1 MLNDSVPT
9 VGRSSN
15 TVNDSGKSVTGK
27 RVLLVEDDPSILA
40 TLKYNFGME
49 GYEVLVALDGA
60 EALTLARSR
69 SPSLIVL
76 DVMLPIMSG
85 TEVCRSLRAEGD
97 TVPILMLTAR
107 TEEVDRVVGLE
118 IGADDYMV
126 KPFSVREVVAKVA
139 AMLRRVEMLTAEGA
153 DQPEERLSIGD
164 MIIDL
169 AGREVSRDGI
179 VIHLRPK
186 EYDLLVYLAQDRGR
200 AFSRDQ
206 LLQHVW
212 GYDYAGDTRT
222 VDVHVRWLR
231 QKIEENPS
239 APEHVLTVR
248 GMGYRFAPASN
259 SA

>member
-1 MLNDSVPT
+1 MAS
-9 VGRSSN
+9 
-15 TVNDSGKSVTGK
+15 K

-40 TLKYNFGME
+40 TLKYNLGME
-49 GYEVLVALDGA
+49 GYEVLTALDGA

-69 SPSLIVL
+69 TPNLIVL

-107 TEEVDRVVGLE
+107 AEEVDRVVGLE
-118 IGADDYMV
+118 TGADDYMI

-139 AMLRRVEMLTAEGA
+139 AMLRRVEMLTAKDEE
-153 DQPEERLSIGD
+153 QPAERVEIGD
-164 MIIDL
+164 IVIDL
-169 AGREVSRDGI
+169 AGREVTRSEEI
-179 VIHLRPK
+179 IHLRPK
-186 EYDLLVYLAQDRGR
+186 EYDLLVYLVLDRGR

-231 QKIEENPS
+231 QKIEKDPS
-239 APEHVLTVR
+239 APIYVLTVR
-248 GMGYRFAPASN
+248 GLGYRFAPVDHTA
-259 SA
+259 

>member
-1 MLNDSVPT
+1 VA
-9 VGRSSN
+9 
-15 TVNDSGKSVTGK
+15 GK

-40 TLKYNFGME
+40 TLKYNLGME
-49 GYEVLVALDGA
+49 GYEVLAALDGA

-69 SPSLIVL
+69 TPNLIVL
-76 DVMLPIMSG
+76 DIMLPIMSG
-85 TEVCRSLRAEGD
+85 TEVCKSLRAEGD

-107 TEEVDRVVGLE
+107 AEEIDRVVGLE

-139 AMLRRVEMLTAEGA
+139 AMLRRVEMLTAA
-153 DQPEERLSIGD
+153 DQGQPEERLEIGD
-164 MIIDL
+164 IVIDL
-169 AGREVSRDGI
+169 AGREVTRNKE

-186 EYDLLVYLAQDRGR
+186 EYDLLVYLALDRGR

-212 GYDYAGDTRT
+212 GYDYGGDTRT

-231 QKIEENPS
+231 QKIEEDPS
-239 APEHVLTVR
+239 APKFVLTVR
-248 GMGYRFAPASN
+248 GLGYRFAPASN
-259 SA
+259 TA

>member
-1 MLNDSVPT
+1 MA
-9 VGRSSN
+9 
-15 TVNDSGKSVTGK
+15 GKL
-27 RVLLVEDDPSILA
+27 VLLVEDDPSILA
-40 TLKYNFGME
+40 TLKYNLGME

-69 SPSLIVL
+69 TPNLIVL

-107 TEEVDRVVGLE
+107 TEEGDRVVGLE
-118 IGADDYMV
+118 IGADDYMI

-139 AMLRRVEMLTAEGA
+139 AMLRRVEMLTAN
-153 DQPEERLSIGD
+153 DQEQPAERLEIGD
-164 MIIDL
+164 IVIDL
-169 AGREVSRDGI
+169 AGREVTRSNK

-186 EYDLLVYLAQDRGR
+186 EYDLLVYLVLDRGR

-231 QKIEENPS
+231 QKIEEEPS
-239 APEHVLTVR
+239 APKYVLTVR
-248 GMGYRFAPASN
+248 GLGYRFAPVDN

>member
-1 MLNDSVPT
+1 V
-9 VGRSSN
+9 R
-15 TVNDSGKSVTGK
+15 GK

-40 TLKYNFGME
+40 TLKYNLGME
-49 GYEVLVALDGA
+49 GYEVIAVMDGA

-69 SPSLIVL
+69 TPNLIVL

-85 TEVCRSLRAEGD
+85 MEVCRSLRAEGD

-107 TEEVDRVVGLE
+107 AEEIERVVGLE
-118 IGADDYMV
+118 TGADDYMI

-139 AMLRRVEMLTAEGA
+139 AMLRRVEMLTAKDEE
-153 DQPEERLSIGD
+153 QPEERVGIGD
-164 MIIDL
+164 IVIDL
-169 AGREVSRDGI
+169 AGREVTRSGE

-186 EYDLLVYLAQDRGR
+186 EYDLLVYLVLDRGR

-231 QKIEENPS
+231 QKIEEDPS
-239 APEHVLTVR
+239 SPKYVLTVR
-248 GMGYRFAPASN
+248 GLGYRFAPVVNTA
-259 SA
+259 

>member
-1 MLNDSVPT
+1 MA
-9 VGRSSN
+9 
-15 TVNDSGKSVTGK
+15 GK

-40 TLKYNFGME
+40 TLKYNLGME
-49 GYEVLVALDGA
+49 GYEVLAALDGA

-69 SPSLIVL
+69 TPNLIVL
-76 DVMLPIMSG
+76 DLMLPIMSG
-85 TEVCRSLRAEGD
+85 TEVCKALRAEGD

-107 TEEVDRVVGLE
+107 TEEIDRVVGLE

-139 AMLRRVEMLTAEGA
+139 AMLRRVEMLTEN
-153 DQPEERLSIGD
+153 DQEQPEERLEIGD
-164 MIIDL
+164 IIIDL
-169 AGREVSRDGI
+169 AGREVTRNDK

-186 EYDLLVYLAQDRGR
+186 EYDLLVYLVLDRGR

-231 QKIEENPS
+231 QKIEEDPS
-239 APEHVLTVR
+239 APKYVLTVR
-248 GMGYRFAPASN
+248 GLGYRFAPASN
-259 SA
+259 TA

>member
-1 MLNDSVPT
+1 M
-9 VGRSSN
+9 G
-15 TVNDSGKSVTGK
+15 GK

-40 TLKYNFGME
+40 TLKYNLGME
-49 GYEVLVALDGA
+49 GYEVIAVMDGA

-69 SPSLIVL
+69 TPNLIVL

-85 TEVCRSLRAEGD
+85 MEVCRSLRAEGD

-107 TEEVDRVVGLE
+107 AEEIERVVGLE
-118 IGADDYMV
+118 TGADDYMI

-139 AMLRRVEMLTAEGA
+139 AMLRRVEMLTAKDEE
-153 DQPEERLSIGD
+153 QPEERVGIGD
-164 MIIDL
+164 IVIDL
-169 AGREVSRDGI
+169 AGREVTRSGE

-186 EYDLLVYLAQDRGR
+186 EYDLLVYLVLDRGR

-231 QKIEENPS
+231 QKIEEDPS
-239 APEHVLTVR
+239 SPKYVLTVR
-248 GMGYRFAPASN
+248 GLGYRFAPVVNTA
-259 SA
+259 

>member
-1 MLNDSVPT
+1 M
-9 VGRSSN
+9 G
-15 TVNDSGKSVTGK
+15 GK
-27 RVLLVEDDPSILA
+27 RVLLVEDDPSILT
-40 TLKYNFGME
+40 TLKYNLGME
-49 GYEVLVALDGA
+49 GYEVIAVMDGA

-69 SPSLIVL
+69 TPNLIVL

-85 TEVCRSLRAEGD
+85 MEVCRSLRAEGD

-107 TEEVDRVVGLE
+107 AEEIERVVGLE
-118 IGADDYMV
+118 TGADDYMI

-139 AMLRRVEMLTAEGA
+139 AMLRRVEMLTAKDQE
-153 DQPEERLSIGD
+153 QPEERVGIGD
-164 MIIDL
+164 IVIDL
-169 AGREVSRDGI
+169 AGREVTRSGE

-186 EYDLLVYLAQDRGR
+186 EYDLLVYLVLDRGR

-231 QKIEENPS
+231 QKIEEDPS
-239 APEHVLTVR
+239 SPKYVLTVR
-248 GMGYRFAPASN
+248 GLGYRFAPVVNTA
-259 SA
+259 

>member
-1 MLNDSVPT
+1 VA
-9 VGRSSN
+9 
-15 TVNDSGKSVTGK
+15 GK

-40 TLKYNFGME
+40 TLKYNLGME
-49 GYEVLVALDGA
+49 GYEVLAALDGA

-69 SPSLIVL
+69 TPNLIVL
-76 DVMLPIMSG
+76 DLMLPIMSG
-85 TEVCRSLRAEGD
+85 TEVCKALRAEGD

-107 TEEVDRVVGLE
+107 TEEIDRVVGLE

-139 AMLRRVEMLTAEGA
+139 AMLRRVEMLTEN
-153 DQPEERLSIGD
+153 DQEQPEERLEIGD
-164 MIIDL
+164 IIIDL
-169 AGREVSRDGI
+169 AGREVTRNDK

-186 EYDLLVYLAQDRGR
+186 EYDLLVYLVLDRGR

-231 QKIEENPS
+231 QKIEEDPS
-239 APEHVLTVR
+239 APKYVLTVR
-248 GMGYRFAPASN
+248 GLGYRFAPASN
-259 SA
+259 TA